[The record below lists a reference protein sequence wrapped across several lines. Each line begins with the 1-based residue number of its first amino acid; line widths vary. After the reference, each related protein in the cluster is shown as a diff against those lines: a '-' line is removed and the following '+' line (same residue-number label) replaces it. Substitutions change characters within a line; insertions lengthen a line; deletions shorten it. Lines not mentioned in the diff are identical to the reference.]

1 MHTQSTTG
9 ATADI
14 RPLFETDLDA
24 ADRIFRLAFGTF
36 VGLPDPLAFMG
47 DADLVRTR
55 WRSDRSSAF
64 GAYVDG
70 GLAGSNFATNW
81 GTVGFFGPLTV
92 RPDLWDAG
100 LGKRLMEPVIEVFE
114 AWGTRNAGLFT
125 FPHSL
130 KHVGLY
136 QRFGFWP
143 QFLTAVMAKP
153 VTPTPNG
160 PLQTMRFS
168 EVAAND
174 RDQIVARCRAVSDAV
189 YEGLDV
195 TSEIRAVADQ
205 RLGDTVLLWRDD
217 QVIGFAV
224 CHTGAGTE
232 AGSGACYAKFAA
244 VRPTGST
251 GEDFDTLLSALEQFA
266 CERGTSRVVAGVNTA
281 REEAY
286 RRMLAHGFRTEIQGV
301 AMQRPNE
308 PGYNRAGMYV
318 IDDWR

>member
-1 MHTQSTTG
+1 MHPQVTTD
-9 ATADI
+9 ATVNI
-14 RPLFETDLDA
+14 HPLAETDLEA

-36 VGLPDPLAFMG
+36 IGLADPLAFMG
-47 DADLVRTR
+47 DADFVRTR
-55 WRSDRSSAF
+55 WRTDRASAF

-70 GLAGSNFATNW
+70 GLAGSNFVTNW
-81 GTVGFFGPLTV
+81 GSVGFFGPLTV

-100 LGKRLMEPVIEVFE
+100 FGKRLMEPVVQRFE
-114 AWGTRNAGLFT
+114 TWGTRNAGLFT
-125 FPHSL
+125 FPHSQ

-143 QFLTAVMAKP
+143 RFLTAVMAKP
-153 VTPTPNG
+153 VTPPADR
-160 PLQTMRFS
+160 PLNSTRLS
-168 EVAAND
+168 EVAANE
-174 RDQIVARCRAVSDAV
+174 RDQIVARCREVTDAV

-217 QVIGFAV
+217 QLIGFAV

-244 VRPTGST
+244 VRPTRST
-251 GEDFDTLLSALEQFA
+251 GEDFDGLLLALEQFA
-266 CERGTSRVVAGVNTA
+266 GDRGVSRLVAGVNTA

-286 RRMLAHGFRTEIQGV
+286 ARMLARGFRTELQGV

-308 PGYNRAGMYV
+308 PGYNRAGTYL

>member
-1 MHTQSTTG
+1 MYPQTTG
-9 ATADI
+9 VTVDI
-14 RPLFETDLDA
+14 GPLAETDLDA

-47 DADLVRTR
+47 DADFVRTR
-55 WRSDRSSAF
+55 WRTDRSSTF
-64 GAYVDG
+64 GGYVNG
-70 GLAGSNFATNW
+70 ELAGSNFATNW

-100 LGKRLMEPVIEVFE
+100 LGKRLMEPVVQRFE
-114 AWGTRNAGLFT
+114 TWGTRNAGLFT
-125 FPHSL
+125 FPHSV

-143 QFLTAVMAKP
+143 RFLTAVMAKP
-153 VTPTPNG
+153 VTPAGDRAATS
-160 PLQTMRFS
+160 TRFS
-168 EVAAND
+168 EVAANE
-174 RDQIVARCRAVSDAV
+174 RDEIITRCRDVTDAV
-189 YEGLDV
+189 YAGLDV

-217 QVIGFAV
+217 QLIGFAV
-224 CHTGAGTE
+224 CHTGAATE

-244 VRPTGST
+244 VRPTRT
-251 GEDFDTLLSALEQFA
+251 AGEDFDKLLSALEQFA
-266 CERGTSRVVAGVNTA
+266 WQRGMSRVVAGVNTA

-286 RRMLAHGFRTEIQGV
+286 RRMLAYGFRTEMQGV
-301 AMQRPNE
+301 VMQRPNE
-308 PGYNRAGMYV
+308 PGYNRAGLYV